1 MLEHHHLDPY
11 RHCLLGTARQR
22 ADTIVRSNGG
32 DGSRMRRWRVIFI
45 ALLLAGTCLVPA
57 FAQSPQALFEM
68 AVLGDGPVLV
78 VPILIRFADL
88 TDAQTD
94 QVRQIFDAGRPRV
107 QHLLGQLADANNTLA
122 EALLAPPGMRVHDAG
137 AIVKRLARL
146 RLELMQ
152 EELTTVRAIRKIL
165 TPVQFAKVSAAMD
178 ALKKASPPE
187 SLTAERTF

>member
-57 FAQSPQALFEM
+57 FAQSPQAVFEM
-68 AVLGDGPVLV
+68 AMLGDGPVLV

-122 EALLAPPGMRVHDAG
+122 EALLAPPGIRVHDAG

-178 ALKKASPPE
+178 ALKKAQPPE

>member
-1 MLEHHHLDPY
+1 MLEYHHLDPY
-11 RHCLLGTARQR
+11 RHCLLGTVRQR
-22 ADTIVRSNGG
+22 ADAIVRSNGG

-45 ALLLAGTCLVPA
+45 VLLLAGTPA
-57 FAQSPQALFEM
+57 FAQSPQAVFEM
-68 AVLGDGPVLV
+68 AMLGDGPVLV

-107 QHLLGQLADANNTLA
+107 QHLLSQLADANNTLA
-122 EALLAPPGMRVHDAG
+122 EALLAPPGMRVPDAG

-152 EELTTVRAIRKIL
+152 EELTTVRAIRTLL
-165 TPVQFAKVSAAMD
+165 TPVQFAKISAVMD
-178 ALKKASPPE
+178 ALKKAETPE